1 MKGNLGSF
9 SKEPRTAGIGKD
21 TRTANRRLV
30 KDYSVKVCCG
40 DKLFFFPNRF
50 LINVIISYLNFFQI
64 YWFRRRK
71 NGRIIE
77 NLYLQLCNVFRL

>member
-40 DKLFFFPNRF
+40 DKQSKFFFPESIPDKCYYKLF
-50 LINVIISYLNFFQI
+50 KFFS
-64 YWFRRRK
+64 
-71 NGRIIE
+71 
-77 NLYLQLCNVFRL
+77 NLLV